1 MQTSPRY
8 YHAVCIALKAASA
21 QTQADT
27 RPAGDGHGNGERMAA
42 RAPCAKPG
50 FAAARRLR

>member
-1 MQTSPRY
+1 MQTSPRS
-8 YHAVCIALKAASA
+8 YHAVRIALKAASA

-27 RPAGDGHGNGERMAA
+27 RPAGDGHGDGEGMVARM
-42 RAPCAKPG
+42 PCAEPG

>member
-1 MQTSPRY
+1 MQTSPRS